1 MKSVLFLSSW
11 YPSRVHT
18 TLGNFVSYHAKAVS
32 LKNNVNVLYVI
43 ADDNVKGYELDHFK
57 NGNVITTIV
66 YFKRGFLKYLNY
78 WIAFKKGLYFLIKQK
93 ELQFDVVHMN
103 IMYPGVWQA
112 IYLKCKYKLP
122 FIVSENW
129 HGFQDLSNYSI
140 SFLKK
145 LMLKS
150 AFKNA
155 HAICPV
161 SHQLKDGIINGGFK
175 SNFKVIPNVVD
186 TELFTINPKKSKY
199 FTFLHVST
207 LNDSIKNVSGI
218 IKAFKNV
225 KDKNCKLKIIG
236 DGETD
241 WIFEMAKK
249 YQLEDRVLI
258 EGKKTYEEIAYEMQ
272 MANVFILFSN
282 IENLPLVLIEAIS
295 TGLPTIAT
303 KVGGIPE
310 FYDAELGLLID
321 KKDINSLVNSMNY
334 MLDNYLDYNSQK
346 IRNYAIKY
354 FSYSQI
360 SNQFNQLYEQM
371 VLQKI

>member
-32 LKNNVNVLYVI
+32 LKNNVNVLYVV

-66 YFKRGFLKYLNY
+66 YFKRGFIKYLNY
-78 WIAFKKGLYFLIKQK
+78 WIAFKKGFDFLIKQK

-112 IYLKCKYKLP
+112 IYLKWKYKLP

-129 HGFQDLSNYSI
+129 HGFLDLSNYRI

-155 HAICPV
+155 HTICPV

-186 TELFTINPKKSKY
+186 TELFTINSEKSKH

-207 LNDSIKNVSGI
+207 LNDSVKNVSGI
-218 IKAFKNV
+218 IKAFNNV

-241 WIFEMAKK
+241 WIFEMVKK
-249 YQLEDRVLI
+249 YQLENRVLI
-258 EGKKTYEEIAYEMQ
+258 EGEKTYEEIAYEMQ

-310 FYDAELGLLID
+310 IYDTELGLLID

-334 MLDNYLDYNSQK
+334 MLDNYLDYNSQN

-371 VLQKI
+371 VLQ

>member
-112 IYLKCKYKLP
+112 IYLKWKYKLP

-186 TELFTINPKKSKY
+186 TELFTINPKKSKH

-321 KKDINSLVNSMNY
+321 KKDINSLANSMNY